1 MPRKRSMLYKYRIN
15 GSHLFR
21 LVERSPGEERQAP
34 RPAAEPGSKESKEE
48 RGIVIPLAR
57 AVDAV
62 V

>member
-1 MPRKRSMLYKYRIN
+1 MLYKYRIN